1 MADFKKR
8 LEQWLKNAK
17 MYYRGFRAS
26 FDIFGKHV
34 LLFVA
39 LRVAFAL
46 FFRAG
51 SKKK

>member
-1 MADFKKR
+1 MADLKKN

-17 MYYRGFRAS
+17 MYLRGFRAS

-34 LLFVA
+34 LLFVV
-39 LRVAFAL
+39 LRVALAL
-46 FFRAG
+46 FFRAV

>member
-1 MADFKKR
+1 MADLKKK
-8 LEQWLKNAK
+8 LGQLAQDAK

-34 LLFVA
+34 LLFIV

-46 FFRAG
+46 FFRAV